1 MNACRRIALVV
12 VWIFVGAAPAHA
24 VSSVY
29 LDIRA
34 SASSYD
40 IPSDTPTVDASP
52 SDNVFSRFDPV
63 LGVNA
68 SHIESRSV
76 GAGTGFASGSAIAN
90 PAGVHVATSL
100 SASASASETTNGSGG
115 GNTDVQA
122 AIGDSFALLVPSLP
136 LGEPITVTASWYTSG
151 SLLAS
156 FAEGGE
162 GVTTA
167 SAYAVWSA
175 NFALIPSGAEGYYAA
190 RSAGCQ
196 HDTVAQACWGD
207 DFGTGDPAV
216 LTVPNG
222 SSLTVSISA
231 RARAW
236 GGAQQSGTGSS
247 SMNAVANLGD
257 TVAWGGITSVRDS
270 GGNDVP
276 AYTALSPATGYDY
289 RFAYVPEPSAAFTA
303 AAALLSLALRRR
315 VAASA

>member
-1 MNACRRIALVV
+1 MNRRSLMLPVLASICFGSVA
-12 VWIFVGAAPAHA
+12 AHA

-29 LDIRA
+29 VEINA
-34 SASSYD
+34 SASAYD
-40 IPSDTPTVDASP
+40 IPSDTATVDASP
-52 SDNVFSRFDPV
+52 NNNVFSQFDPV

-68 SHIESRSV
+68 SHIESRSA
-76 GAGTGFASGSAIAN
+76 GAGTAFASGSAIAN
-90 PAGVHVATSL
+90 PAGCHVATNL

-136 LGEPITVTASWYTSG
+136 IGEPITVTASWYTSG
-151 SLLAS
+151 NLLAS

-167 SAYAVWSA
+167 SAYSVWNA
-175 NFALIPSGAEGYYAA
+175 NFALIPSGGEGYYAT

-207 DFGTGDPAV
+207 DFGTDDPAV

-236 GGAQQSGTGSS
+236 GGAQQSGGTGSS
-247 SMNAVANLGD
+247 SMNAFADLGD
-257 TVAWGGITSVRDS
+257 TVAWGGIASVKDA
-270 GGNDVP
+270 GGNDLSE
-276 AYTALSPATGYDY
+276 YTALSQETGYDY
-289 RFAYVPEPSAAFTA
+289 RFAYVPEPQMPALFAAA
-303 AAALLSLALRRR
+303 AAALFF
-315 VAASA
+315 VAKARAA